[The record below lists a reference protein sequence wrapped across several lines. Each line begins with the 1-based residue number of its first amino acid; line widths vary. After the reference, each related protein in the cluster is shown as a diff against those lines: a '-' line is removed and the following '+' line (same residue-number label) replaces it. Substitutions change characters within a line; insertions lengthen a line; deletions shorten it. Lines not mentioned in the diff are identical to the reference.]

1 VIRGAGT
8 ALNVVTVL
16 AGSGIGMLLGHR
28 LPERTRSVVTDGLGL
43 VTLLAAALSAA
54 AVLDRPLV
62 QATGP
67 GAPVLVVLGSLL
79 LGGICGS
86 LLRVEDRIETLGTEL
101 QRRLVRTPETSLAA
115 TVRPASGKGG
125 GRVDG
130 HGDAGDRHRNGAH
143 VKGGDDVRRR
153 DGAAGA
159 ARERFVKGFLTAS
172 LVFCVGPLTVL
183 GSIDD
188 GLGRGIQQLAL
199 KSTLDGFAAI
209 AFAASFGI
217 GVAAAALTVAVVQG
231 GFTLVGVV
239 LGDVLPEAHVSALTA
254 TGGLLLVG
262 IALRLL
268 RLRDVP
274 VGDLLPALVF
284 APLLTQLAVVLH

>member
-1 VIRGAGT
+1 MIRGAGT
-8 ALNVVTVL
+8 VLNVATVL
-16 AGSGIGMLLGHR
+16 AGSGLGMLLGHR

-43 VTLLAAALSAA
+43 VTLMAAALSAA
-54 AVLDRPLV
+54 AVLDRPLAA
-62 QATGP
+62 ATGR

-86 LLRVEDRIETLGTEL
+86 LLRVEDRIEALGVGL
-101 QRRLVRTPETSLAA
+101 QRRLTRTPETTLAA
-115 TVRPASGKGG
+115 SGPTSAVPGRAARRGAPDDRTGG
-125 GRVDG
+125 E
-130 HGDAGDRHRNGAH
+130 DA
-143 VKGGDDVRRR
+143 V
-153 DGAAGA
+153 GA

-209 AFAASFGI
+209 AFAASFGV

-231 GFTLVGVV
+231 GFTLVGVA
-239 LGDVLPEAHVSALTA
+239 LGDVLPAAHVSALTA
-254 TGGLLLVG
+254 TGGLLLAG

-268 RLRDVP
+268 RIRDVP
-274 VGDLLPALVF
+274 VGDLLPALLF
-284 APLLTQLAVVLH
+284 APLVTQLVVVLR